1 VFSHVL
7 AMNTC
12 HLTAIAARLGR
23 AIAWDPATET
33 ITGDEQA
40 AAMMARTPR
49 AGYEIPRV

>member
-23 AIAWDPATET
+23 QITWDPAAEK
-33 ITGDEQA
+33 IVGDEQA
-40 AAMMARTPR
+40 AAFMARTPR
-49 AGYEIPRV
+49 PGYEIPRV